1 MRFAETYFP
10 QKTNQRRPVEG
21 KNGGAAER
29 GNDDD
34 GGLDRMDLAQMLLE
48 SLAGDPPSDAEIKAE
63 LTSRLE
69 ALRSGQDA
77 GLTFQQTFGTPA

>member
-1 MRFAETYFP
+1 MALTNLTVAEEALSLP
-10 QKTNQRRPVEG
+10 P
-21 KNGGAAER
+21 A
-29 GNDDD
+29 
-34 GGLDRMDLAQMLLE
+34 DRMDLAQLLID
-48 SLAGDPPSDAEIKAE
+48 SLADDPRSDAEIKAE